1 MIETPYID
9 LFTQYWETIDAKS
22 APVLNNRRQAAL
34 DTFQNTGFP
43 AAALEDYRHSDVA
56 TAFKPDYGLNIKQ
69 YVPDINPYIA
79 FRCNVGNLPTNMY
92 FLLNDSFSAKYTPK
106 IEYPEGVFV
115 GSLKTFAEKYP
126 EACDKYY
133 GKIAQPDGNGT
144 VAFNTMFAQDGFVIY
159 VPDNRVIEKPF
170 QLINILFS
178 NVDVMVNRRLLLIA
192 GKNAQFKLLSCD
204 HVADNTKFLLTQVTE
219 IYAGEN
225 AHIDFYELE
234 ENSDKATRLASTFA
248 HQEKASNVLV
258 NNVTLN
264 AGFTRNNYHIKLAGE
279 QADANVCGVVI
290 AGKQQHIDNFVFID
304 HARPD
309 CHSNQLFKYVLQDE
323 STGVFCGRILVEPNA
338 QKTIAYQSNNNL
350 CSSPAARMYAK
361 PQLEIYADDVKCSHG
376 LTTGRLDE
384 DALFYLRAR
393 GIPKDEARLML
404 MQAFTSSVLELI
416 RIDELKL
423 RLYELVE
430 KRFRGEAARC
440 GDCAICK

>member
-9 LFTQYWETIDAKS
+9 LFKQFWNTIDTKS
-22 APVLNNRRQAAL
+22 ATVLNSRRQTAFE
-34 DTFQNTGFP
+34 DFQKMGFP
-43 AAALEDYRHSDVA
+43 TDAQEDYRHSDVA
-56 TAFKPDYGLNIKQ
+56 AAFKPDYGLNINQ

-79 FRCNVGNLPTNMY
+79 FRCNVGNLPTDMY
-92 FLLNDSFSAKYTPK
+92 FLLNDSFSARYTPK
-106 IEYPEGVFV
+106 IDYPKGVFV
-115 GSLKTFAEKYP
+115 GSLKVFAEQYP
-126 EACDKYY
+126 DVCDKYY
-133 GKIAQPDGNGT
+133 GKIAQTDENGM

-159 VPDNRVIEKPF
+159 VPDNQVIDKPF

-178 NVDVMVNRRLLLIA
+178 KVDVMVNRRLLLIA

-204 HVADNTKFLLTQVTE
+204 HVTDNAKFLLTQITE
-219 IYAGEN
+219 IYADEN

-234 ENSDKATRLASTFA
+234 ENSDKATRLASTFV
-248 HQEKASNVLV
+248 HQEKSSNVLV

-264 AGFTRNNYHIKLAGE
+264 AGFTRNNYHVKLAGE
-279 QADANVCGVVI
+279 QAESSVCGVVV
-290 AGKQQHIDNFVFID
+290 AGKEQHVDNFVHID
-304 HARPD
+304 HAQPN
-309 CHSNQLFKYVLQDE
+309 CHSNQLFKYVLQE
-323 STGVFCGRILVEPNA
+323 QSIGVFCGRILVEQGA
-338 QKTIAYQSNNNL
+338 QKTTAYQSNNNL
-350 CSSPAARMYAK
+350 CSSPDARMYSN

-376 LTTGRLDE
+376 LTTGQLDE
-384 DALFYLRAR
+384 NALFYLRAR

-416 RIDELKL
+416 RIDELKS